1 LLTLGADP
9 AAPTPAPPAAPSS
22 LANIPPAAQM
32 ILPGAVVALVDR
44 KKHPIVFWVFGVIPL
59 TGGVATAIIKRRL
72 F

>member
-1 LLTLGADP
+1 MLTLGADP
-9 AAPTPAPPAAPSS
+9 AAAPTPAPAPSS

-44 KKHPIVFWVFGVIPL
+44 KRHPIVFWLFGVIPL
-59 TGGVATAIIKRRL
+59 TGGVASAIIKRRL